1 MLLRIARGSCRG
13 IRNDRVRQKIS
24 SVGLDFASCSGS
36 RGGRSDEFEVML
48 SRWME
53 LVAIELIRFGR

>member
-24 SVGLDFASCSGS
+24 SIGLDVASCSGS
-36 RGGRSDEFEVML
+36 RRGRFDEFEVMRCFDRW
-48 SRWME
+48 SR
-53 LVAIELIRFGR
+53 LR